1 MFNLLDKAD
10 FIFSKPMKTFNK
22 WLLWGLLVLFTIIL
36 FEWGLSY
43 FWDHSYYGS
52 MFTGKNF
59 GLLISALVAASLPI
73 YHLYNNKKT
82 QFWSI
87 LWLTSLS
94 LGIFSLLH
102 EIIWGTLVDF
112 LAPFLLLRNTG
123 LLLGMGIIILFSM
136 FSLGSR
142 IVRMSKLFSQTKIR
156 ETLLSFGVGLVA
168 FLVVIQILMGFGLF
182 YWPILWGILIACL
195 VLARFEKP
203 TLKIHLENFN
213 QLLETLHTKIHEKNT
228 WIWILLLAC
237 SLAYF
242 YFGFNHTII
251 PYPTA
256 RDANHEYLY
265 TPKVIADNFGI
276 IRWNQGTANAMP
288 YLWHGLIASA
298 FSFWKPISVL
308 TSLSA
313 DSFAINMN
321 FWSGILVLIFWI
333 ALIIEVLKFFNK
345 KDQKTEFSQNSFFV
359 ARGLL
364 LAWLTSGMGAFLL
377 FVDNKT
383 DMGVLSLS
391 IMAIFAG
398 FSFINLFYSQEQVEQ
413 KKSRILIYLII
424 SAVFFAFSVMAK
436 PTAFI
441 DLVIFVLIM
450 IGLWINTTSAIG
462 VGIITIGTMGILQPL
477 YASAFTSPALWKI
490 IIAIGAI
497 IFLIWIIR
505 GVLNKKQNFIQRFK
519 NIALWGIAFMLTI
532 LLFKAPRLAY
542 QKAISKEPNW
552 ESFPKNL
559 ILGYQAKNLIKDQ
572 KTQKSDIKP
581 QFLATL
587 ESPKQLE
594 EQDKVDL
601 QILDQHS
608 KSFDLNQCKQ
618 TNFDDQELSSGLQT
632 APGSTL
638 REDFGRYVGF
648 NSRTFK
654 RSGTA
659 GLILKLLFRKDNTCY
674 GLNQDALLL
683 CRNRDK
689 LNTPSLENLT
699 TLKNLFTNHTGKV
712 KNLIESGFNLSWT
725 TTLDNVFSDLSTY
738 YQEHSILTTPQGV
751 NIPYRYL
758 VPINAVF
765 NWSLQ
770 NLSSYYTDI
779 GLIWI
784 FALVGL
790 VGTLCYSLNILN
802 KKLILFISAVGIW
815 RIIRWTI
822 AAGIIRY
829 WLGLMIWLLL
839 GVSLLFQDLENNNIN
854 DNTTKEI
861 WSRVLGFLVFLLAVQ
876 LILNFLRIGSQAGTG
891 PFGRYKSSTWKEQR
905 IWDDSENP
913 QTTTTHSF
921 ASDNVFDLQ
930 FGQYSP
936 LIKELKNR
944 KDEDGVLIAGTY
956 IQYFLHNQK
965 NITLD
970 GLLSHLR
977 EQMSDYNSCK
987 TYHRLKNNNIKY
999 LVIDPNIW
1007 TVGRVWAGNE
1017 SLFHRF
1023 FAKLDNQEKQI
1034 QTHGAMTMLARFAQ
1048 DGYLKLF
1055 FTNNIGAKYAFS
1067 LTNEELKSEFW
1078 SLSDDDLILIR
1089 AKLAVAKFFITQ
1101 QDTSLLEH
1109 IIHIFVK
1116 RIATLSSPE
1125 GLDDLTSLLNKKI
1138 DAPLLLSKIQDLI
1151 WRKWTFSDL
1160 SDDEKLVL
1168 SQYLAIIQIVSKQQD
1183 KSNIELTLQNIFAKG
1198 IQESIFGNSQ
1208 IIALEML

>member
-59 GLLISALVAASLPI
+59 GLIISALVAASLPI
-73 YHLYNNKKT
+73 YHLYNNKKP

-94 LGIFSLLH
+94 LGIFSFLH
-102 EIIWGTLVDF
+102 EIIWGTFVDF
-112 LAPFLLLRNTG
+112 FAPFLLLRNTS

-142 IVRMSKLFSQTKIR
+142 IIRMSKVFSQTKIR

-168 FLVVIQILMGFGLF
+168 FLVVMQILMGFGLF
-182 YWPILWGILIACL
+182 YWPILWGILIGCL
-195 VLARFEKP
+195 VLARFERSS
-203 TLKIHLENFN
+203 LKIHLENLN
-213 QLLETLHTKIHEKNT
+213 QFLESLHTKIHEKNT

-345 KDQKTEFSQNSFFV
+345 KDQKAEFSQNSFFV

-364 LAWLTSGMGAFLL
+364 IAWLTSGMGAFLL

-398 FSFINLFYSQEQVEQ
+398 FSFINLFYSQE
-413 KKSRILIYLII
+413 
-424 SAVFFAFSVMAK
+424 
-436 PTAFI
+436 
-441 DLVIFVLIM
+441 
-450 IGLWINTTSAIG
+450 
-462 VGIITIGTMGILQPL
+462 
-477 YASAFTSPALWKI
+477 I

-497 IFLIWIIR
+497 ILLIWIIR

-552 ESFPKNL
+552 ENFPKNL
-559 ILGYQAKNLIKDQ
+559 ILGYRAKNPTKDQ
-572 KTQKSDIKP
+572 KTQKSDIKL

-594 EQDKVDL
+594 EQNKTDL
-601 QILDQHS
+601 HILDQHS
-608 KSFDLNQCKQ
+608 KSLDLNQCKQ

-689 LNTPSLENLT
+689 LNTPSLANLT

-987 TYHRLKNNNIKY
+987 TYHRLKNDNIKY

-1007 TVGRVWAGNE
+1007 TVGRVGAGNE

-1023 FAKLDNQEKQI
+1023 FAKLDSQEKQI

-1125 GLDDLTSLLNKKI
+1125 GLDDLASLLNKKI
-1138 DAPLLLSKIQDLI
+1138 DTPLLLSKIQDLI
-1151 WRKWTFSDL
+1151 WGKWNLSNL